1 VEHKVRLTRFGFNYF
16 EVLLPKLGCE
26 LVVIDRDEEEKSDV
40 MQDLVPIIYS
50 FAARPYGLRRG
61 RQKAK
66 QVKEALCGE
75 PAR

>member
-40 MQDLVPIIYS
+40 MQDLVPII
-50 FAARPYGLRRG
+50 
-61 RQKAK
+61 
-66 QVKEALCGE
+66 
-75 PAR
+75 